1 MQLNKTFKTF
11 QQNLV
16 LNDYLYTF
24 IDTLRNQNLIIV
36 EKKCYVIDNKPDSY
50 LKIENIKLIQILT
63 NTCLIE
69 KYFTFLQSTH
79 TINLV
84 KVFFFQ
90 VKSWYRQLTTYLYPL
105 QVHVY
110 EKLIHR
116 KLSEILLKID
126 SCTLFIPIKTTKF

>member
-24 IDTLRNQNLIIV
+24 IDTSLNQNLIIV
-36 EKKCYVIDNKPDSY
+36 EKKCSDIDNKPDSY
-50 LKIENIKLIQILT
+50 LKIE
-63 NTCLIE
+63 
-69 KYFTFLQSTH
+69 KYLTFLQSTH

-116 KLSEILLKID
+116 KLSDTFLEID
-126 SCTLFIPIKTTKF
+126 SCTLIIPIKTTKF

>member
-1 MQLNKTFKTF
+1 MITYINY
-11 QQNLV
+11 
-16 LNDYLYTF
+16 YLYTF
-24 IDTLRNQNLIIV
+24 IGTLLNQYLIIV
-36 EKKCYVIDNKPDSY
+36 ENNVTTQTINQTVTLRQKISNLYTNIDKYLSY
-50 LKIENIKLIQILT
+50 K
-63 NTCLIE
+63 

-84 KVFFFQ
+84 KAFFFQ

-126 SCTLFIPIKTTKF
+126 SCTLIIPIKTTKFQNIDKT